1 MTTDAPAPA
10 GIAVPASTP
19 VARDYTVARLTRQR
33 DAAEQFVDTL
43 SARVAELE
51 RDKVELAAKLAE
63 VTAEA
68 AAPKAKKEAANG

>member
-1 MTTDAPAPA
+1 MTTDASAPA

-33 DAAEQFVDTL
+33 DAAEQLVDTL
-43 SARVAELE
+43 SARIAALE
-51 RDKVELAAKLAE
+51 QDKAELAAKLAE

-68 AAPKAKKEAANG
+68 TKPQKKDKANG

>member
-1 MTTDAPAPA
+1 MTAAPNTVPA
-10 GIAVPASTP
+10 EAVPASTP

-33 DAAEQFVDTL
+33 DAAEQLVDTL

-51 RDKVELAAKLAE
+51 RDKAELAAKLVE

-68 AAPKAKKEAANG
+68 AAPKTKKEPANG

>member
-19 VARDYTVARLTRQR
+19 AARDYTVARLTRQR
-33 DAAEQFVDTL
+33 DAAEQLVDTL
-43 SARVAELE
+43 SARLAALE
-51 RDKVELAAKLAE
+51 QDNADLAAKLAE

-68 AAPKAKKEAANG
+68 AAPKTKKEASNG